1 MQQEI
6 LPWVKQSFSGSYIA
20 YPHYHGNRDGRPAR
34 YVKEY
39 LDDNPTMHYRKGDIV
54 KFNDG
59 FFHHKYSDWRGWFVT
74 KKDQKKFWPR
84 NPAVARWARNQ
95 IGIVIGR
102 YRKIKMKYST
112 FTDYGAV
119 VMLLTG
125 PRVGHTRHYWSAKPF
140 NIISPFELPLKS
152 KVLRKNMIPEILDVL
167 DAPYEDTNEGRNL
180 LVSRLYYGLKG
191 A

>member
-1 MQQEI
+1 MQDI
-6 LPWVKQSFSGSYIA
+6 LPWVKQSFSGTYFACS
-20 YPHYHGNRDGRPAR
+20 HRSTFRDGRRTR

-54 KFNDG
+54 KFTDG
-59 FFHHKYSDWRGWFVT
+59 FYHRQFSDWRGWFVA

-84 NPAVARWARNQ
+84 NPDVARWARNQ
-95 IGIVIGR
+95 LGVVIGR

-125 PRVGHTRHYWSAKPF
+125 PRIGHTRHYWSAKPF
-140 NIISPFELPLKS
+140 NIISPFEIPLKS
-152 KVLRKNMIPEILDVL
+152 KVLRKKMMPEILDVL